1 MSDRYNLSKLKQN
14 ALSDDLE
21 AFRELLNVFK
31 ELYHL
36 HDDEHEE
43 LGSFLLQHVSQL
55 ILVIV
60 EELTNWFSI
69 DDNFNCY
76 DYLFSSF
83 SDKSIKSFEKEFFSK
98 FKENDSEIL
107 NYEILVHLFERG
119 VSNDVGWNNTINLTI
134 KRVEERLD
142 SILMNKQISLTE
154 FSLYCKISMMGFD
167 YYLKQEELS
176 NEDQFVKWVKS
187 SNQYENQLNKAFEI
201 YIRALEKLRTALFI
215 NGATYELHRK

>member
-1 MSDRYNLSKLKQN
+1 MLDRYNLSELKQN
-14 ALSDDLE
+14 ALNDDIE
-21 AFRELLNVFK
+21 AFRQLLFAFK

-43 LGSFLLQHVSQL
+43 LGSFLLQHVTQL

-83 SDKSIKSFEKEFFSK
+83 SDESIRILEKEFFSK
-98 FKENDSEIL
+98 FEENDFEIL

-154 FSLYCKISMMGFD
+154 FSLYYKISMMWFD

-176 NEDQFVKWVKS
+176 NEDQFVKWAKS
-187 SNQYENQLNKAFEI
+187 SNQYENQLKKAFEI
-201 YIRALEKLRTALFI
+201 YIAALKKLKTD
-215 NGATYELHRK
+215 